1 MFIKLY
7 FIALSFIF
15 FTQQTSICVLPM
27 YQVQLDVG
35 KIKVNRAGPLPSRNS
50 GSEGWE
56 RQTCIGGYESNVPRE
71 VHFVQGQATI
81 VTVKGD
87 AYHSFGHVCAHTSV
101 KGKES
106 SAGRGV
112 EVRESSPSMLFAVA
126 KVKPGRS
133 KKTISG
139 SCYIS
144 IPAWD
149 RNQEVIIRKEPECY
163 TKVILSYER
172 GYISSAIPTFNRG
185 CSLIQTDKC
194 FMEEFEISAIGTLLS
209 SSTPPKTHQ
218 VNLDLPLVLPTEH
231 GCYIHGSKSKNRIKR

>member
-1 MFIKLY
+1 
-7 FIALSFIF
+7 
-15 FTQQTSICVLPM
+15 
-27 YQVQLDVG
+27 
-35 KIKVNRAGPLPSRNS
+35 
-50 GSEGWE
+50 
-56 RQTCIGGYESNVPRE
+56 
-71 VHFVQGQATI
+71 
-81 VTVKGD
+81 
-87 AYHSFGHVCAHTSV
+87 
-101 KGKES
+101 
-106 SAGRGV
+106 
-112 EVRESSPSMLFAVA
+112 MLFAVA

-139 SCYIS
+139 SFYIS
-144 IPAWD
+144 IPTWD

-172 GYISSAIPTFNRG
+172 GYISSAIPTFKRG

-209 SSTPPKTHQ
+209 ASTPPKTHQ